1 MVKCGNVERKE
12 PGSSHFKIWS
22 VSDSKLVLD
31 YRVEYVQCSRWE
43 SCLEMPGTLNRAP
56 VSTFVTLT
64 SLGYHRGVSLQL
76 EVSVG
81 AMSSLTS
88 HIFSRVVLLPACA
101 LVFVLWRTRYLGRS
115 GSEVTWWFSQITW
128 LFTQGE
134 RRKEWKRRE
143 FTQELRNVTACLRA
157 KSRWGPWPGGGH
169 DVSSLASG
177 SQAQQHSTSL
187 RPSAFASILL

>member
-88 HIFSRVVLLPACA
+88 HQQ
-101 LVFVLWRTRYLGRS
+101 G
-115 GSEVTWWFSQITW
+115 GS
-128 LFTQGE
+128 L
-134 RRKEWKRRE
+134 
-143 FTQELRNVTACLRA
+143 ACLCFGFCFVENTVPGQVRE
-157 KSRWGPWPGGGH
+157 WGYLVVFT
-169 DVSSLASG
+169 DYLAVHAG
-177 SQAQQHSTSL
+177 WTEKGVKEKGVHAGAT
-187 RPSAFASILL
+187 